1 MAKKQE
7 DYCSFCGRAEAETEL
22 LIRGIAGNI
31 CNYCVDQCNII
42 IGEALSNKKTKDSKA
57 TLGELTLK
65 TPQEIKH
72 FLDQYVIGQDFTKKI
87 LSVAVY
93 NHYKRLN
100 QPNIDDEVEIQ
111 KSNVIMV
118 GETGTG
124 KTLVARTIAKMLNV
138 PIAIVDA
145 TVLTEAGYVG
155 EDVESILSRLLQAAD
170 YDVAKAERG
179 IVFIDEIDK
188 IARKSD
194 NPSITRDVSGEGVQQ
209 ALLKLLEGSV
219 VNVPP
224 KGGRKHPDQKYIEVN
239 TEHILFIAG
248 GVFDGIERVISK
260 RLNMQAVGYNSSKNT
275 QIDRKNLVQYII
287 PKDLKDFG
295 LIPEII
301 GRLPVLTY
309 MNPLDKQT
317 LRMILT
323 EPKNAIIKQYKKLF
337 EMDGIHFEIT
347 EGALDFIVDKALEY
361 KLGARGLRSLC
372 ENILTDA
379 MFELPNT
386 GVKNL
391 TVTKEYA
398 EDKLNKSALQ
408 IAS

>member
-1 MAKKQE
+1 MAKKQVE
-7 DYCSFCGRAEAETEL
+7 YCSFCGRAEPETEM
-22 LIRGIAGNI
+22 LIRGMAGNI
-31 CNYCVDQCNII
+31 CNYCVEQANII
-42 IGEALSNKKTKDSKA
+42 IEEAFGAKA
-57 TLGELTLK
+57 QKVKETVSGDMTLK
-65 TPQEIKH
+65 TPQEIKQ

-93 NHYKRLN
+93 NHYKRLQ
-100 QPNIDDEVEIQ
+100 QPNADDEVEIQ

-155 EDVESILSRLLQAAD
+155 EDVESILTRLLQAAD
-170 YDVAKAERG
+170 YDVEKAERG

-248 GVFDGIERVISK
+248 GAFDGIERVISK
-260 RLNMQAVGYNSSKNT
+260 RLNMQTVGYNSSKNT
-275 QIDRKNLVQYII
+275 QVDRKNLVQYII

-309 MNPLDKQT
+309 MNPLDKH
-317 LRMILT
+317 
-323 EPKNAIIKQYKKLF
+323 AIIKQYKKLF
-337 EMDGIHFEIT
+337 EMDGINFDIT
-347 EGALDFIVDKALEY
+347 EEALDFIVEKALEY

-379 MFELPNT
+379 MFELPNS
-386 GVKNL
+386 GVKEL
-391 TVTKEYA
+391 KVTKEYA
-398 EDKLNKSALQ
+398 EEKLNKSTLQ